1 MNLRLPAAP
10 SRLMLLTLCTGL
22 VACASAPPAS
32 EAPTLG
38 LDTTARFEA
47 AAPDAPDAQE
57 ADLRWWHRFD
67 DPGLARWV
75 ERALEHNPDIAIARE
90 RAVQAS
96 ALLRGAS
103 GRRNLQVGGEL
114 ALQGRSRRD
123 ADTRALTP
131 SAAIDFEWDADLWGG
146 LRQAERSAAA
156 AVFRSEDLVQAAR
169 LSTAALTARA
179 YVAWR
184 EALLDERLLTDAM
197 DLQADVLRLVR
208 VRVQAG
214 LSPQLDLARA
224 EAEAASLTA
233 EAAEAVVR
241 VRQAGAALQVLAG
254 ERPGSLDGGDALQLP
269 ALSGVQPVVRP
280 LDLLRLRPDLRA
292 AEQALAVAAA
302 DLGVAQADLY
312 PRLRLPGS
320 ITLTSSALSGG
331 VLNIVTASIAAV
343 LDATL
348 FDGGQRRAGVDLA
361 ESVLRESVE
370 VYRQTLLQALQQTEA
385 ALVAA
390 SGARQ
395 RAQSLDQGLT
405 AASTAV
411 AQARVLYD
419 NGLSGFLDVIDAQ
432 RSELD
437 TRRRLLM
444 AQADG
449 ARQSIATFEA
459 MGLIE
464 PGNPL

>member
-1 MNLRLPAAP
+1 MNPR
-10 SRLMLLTLCTGL
+10 MLAILSLCAGL
-22 VACASAPPAS
+22 VACTSAPPAP
-32 EAPTLG
+32 ELPTLG
-38 LDTTARFEA
+38 LESTARFEA
-47 AAPDAPDAQE
+47 AASNAPDAQE
-57 ADLRWWHRFD
+57 ADLRWWQRFD
-67 DPGLARWV
+67 DPGMAQWV
-75 ERALEHNPDIAIARE
+75 ERALAHNPDIAISRE
-90 RAVQAS
+90 RAVQAR

-103 GRRNLQVGGEL
+103 GQRNLQVSGEL

-123 ADTRALTP
+123 ADTRALDP
-131 SAAIDFEWDADLWGG
+131 SAAINLEWDADLWGG

-156 AVFRSEDLVQAAR
+156 AVLRSEDLVQVSR

-184 EALLDERLLTDAM
+184 EALLDERLLTNAL

-224 EAEAASLTA
+224 EAEAAALTA

-254 ERPGSLDGGDALQLP
+254 ERPGSIDGGDTPRLP
-269 ALSGVQPVVRP
+269 ALAGVQPVVRP

-320 ITLTSSALSGG
+320 ITLSSSALSGG

-348 FDGGQRRAGVDLA
+348 FDSGQRRAGVDMA

-370 VYRQTLLQALQQTEA
+370 VYRQSLLQALQQTEA

-390 SGARQ
+390 NGARQ
-395 RAQSLDQGLT
+395 RALALAQGLT
-405 AASTAV
+405 AASAAV
-411 AQARVLYD
+411 TQARVLYD

-437 TRRRLLM
+437 TRRRLLV

-459 MGLIE
+459 MGLIGS
-464 PGNPL
+464 GNGS

>member
-1 MNLRLPAAP
+1 MNPRMPAHARLVFL
-10 SRLMLLTLCTGL
+10 SLCAGL
-22 VACASAPPAS
+22 AACASAPPAP

-38 LDTTARFEA
+38 LEAVTRFEGA
-47 AAPDAPDAQE
+47 ALDAPDAQE
-57 ADLRWWHRFD
+57 VDLRWWHRFD
-67 DPGLARWV
+67 DPVMAQWV
-75 ERALEHNPDIAIARE
+75 ERALEHSPDIAIARE
-90 RAVQAS
+90 RAVQAR

-103 GRRNLQVGGEL
+103 GQRNPQIGGEL
-114 ALQGRSRRD
+114 TLQGRTRRN
-123 ADTRALTP
+123 ADTRAVAP
-131 SAAIDFEWDADLWGG
+131 SAAIGLEWDADLWGG

-156 AVFRSEDLVQAAR
+156 TVLRSDDLVQVAR

-184 EALLDERLLTDAM
+184 EALHDERLLTDAL
-197 DLQADVLRLVR
+197 DLQAEVLRLVR
-208 VRVQAG
+208 VRVDAG
-214 LSPQLDLARA
+214 LSPQLDLNRA

-233 EAAEAVVR
+233 ESADAVVR
-241 VRQAGAALQVLAG
+241 VNQAGAALQVLAG
-254 ERPGSLDGGDALQLP
+254 ERPGSLDGGDAPRLP
-269 ALSGVQPVVRP
+269 SVSGAQAVVRP

-292 AEQALAVAAA
+292 AENALTVAAA
-302 DLGVAQADLY
+302 DLGVAKSDLY

-331 VLNIVTASIAAV
+331 ALNIVTASIAAV

-348 FDGGQRRAGVDLA
+348 FDGGQRRAGVEVA

-385 ALVAA
+385 ALVGA
-390 SGARQ
+390 SGARR
-395 RAQSLDQGLT
+395 RALALDQGLT
-405 AASTAV
+405 AASAAV
-411 AQARVLYD
+411 TQARVLYD

-437 TRRRLLM
+437 TRRRLLV

-459 MGLIE
+459 MGLIA
-464 PGNPL
+464 PGIGL

>member
-1 MNLRLPAAP
+1 MTHHPGATWRRLAGA
-10 SRLMLLTLCTGL
+10 MACTGL
-22 VACASAPPAS
+22 MACASTTEPP
-32 EAPTLG
+32 ETPTLG
-38 LDTTARFEA
+38 LSDTTRFES
-47 AAPDAPDAQE
+47 APADAPDAQL

-67 DPGLARWV
+67 DPALAEWV
-75 ERALEHNPDIAIARE
+75 ERALAQSPDIAVAQE
-90 RAVQAS
+90 RAEQARV
-96 ALLRGAS
+96 LLKQAGGQRGIQVDAEAS
-103 GRRNLQVGGEL
+103 LES
-114 ALQGRSRRD
+114 RSRREANQRSPD
-123 ADTRALTP
+123 P
-131 SAAIDFEWDADLWGG
+131 SAALLFEWDADLWGG

-156 AVFRSEDLVQAAR
+156 AALRSEDLVQAAR

-184 EALLDERLLTDAM
+184 EALLDERLLTDAL
-197 DLQADVLRLVR
+197 DLQAEVLRLVR
-208 VRVQAG
+208 VRVRAG
-214 LSPQLDLARA
+214 LSPTLDLNRA
-224 EAEAASLTA
+224 EAEAASL
-233 EAAEAVVR
+233 AADAADAVVR

-254 ERPGSLDGGDALQLP
+254 ERPGPLDGGDALRLP
-269 ALSGVQPVVRP
+269 ALSGAQPVVRP

-292 AEQALAVAAA
+292 AGNAMTATAA

-343 LDATL
+343 LDTTL
-348 FDGGQRRAGVDLA
+348 FDGGQRRAGVAVA
-361 ESVLRESVE
+361 ESRMRESVE

-395 RAQSLDQGLT
+395 RAQALQQSLA
-405 AASTAV
+405 AASAAV
-411 AQARVLYD
+411 TQARVLYD
-419 NGLSGFLDVIDAQ
+419 NGLSGFLDVLDAQ
-432 RSELD
+432 RSALD
-437 TRRRLLM
+437 TRRRLLV

-449 ARQSIATFEA
+449 ARQSIAIFEA

-464 PGNPL
+464 PASLN